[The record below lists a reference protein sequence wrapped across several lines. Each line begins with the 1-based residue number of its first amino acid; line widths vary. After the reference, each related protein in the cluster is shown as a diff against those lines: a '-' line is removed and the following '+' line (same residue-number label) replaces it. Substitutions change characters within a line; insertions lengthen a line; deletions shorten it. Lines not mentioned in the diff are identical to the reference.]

1 MRAKPGFLQ
10 TRLYEKQRCPWVF
23 SNHHTFLWGAYQI
36 PMNVHEKLV
45 SRKKEI
51 LFCFPISNQTF
62 YSHHSSFKVQR
73 ILRKISIISCKINSH
88 QNRYKLY
95 AEDNKKHCLL
105 HSIPQFISFHF
116 FLTFKCPPPS
126 QEHLCHLSIHIY
138 AYQSK
143 ISVWGK
149 WMISSLSNK
158 PFHSKIFLSLSL
170 SFLSSSRNCFP
181 PELEWVCAKY
191 QYKSCYLMNVQWQA
205 RSTEEN

>member
-1 MRAKPGFLQ
+1 MPSGIFKSS
-10 TRLYEKQRCPWVF
+10 YF
-23 SNHHTFLWGAYQI
+23 SVRSL
-36 PMNVHEKLV
+36 PDSHERSWK
-45 SRKKEI
+45 
-51 LFCFPISNQTF
+51 T
-62 YSHHSSFKVQR
+62 SFKKKR
-73 ILRKISIISCKINSH
+73 NFILLSHQQPNILQSSLQLQSPKKTSIISSKINSH
-88 QNRYKLY
+88 QNHYKLY